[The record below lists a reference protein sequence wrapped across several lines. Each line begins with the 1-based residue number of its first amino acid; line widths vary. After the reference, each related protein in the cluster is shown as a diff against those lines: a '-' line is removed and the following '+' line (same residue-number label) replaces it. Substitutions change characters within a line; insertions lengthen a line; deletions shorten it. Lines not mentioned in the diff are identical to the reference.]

1 MVTKNFSFKYKKVS
15 QKKNFVSSLRSQVA
29 INCINKMEKFLLQ
42 AFIFASLMINF
53 SLSRRLGI
61 VGGETSDI
69 RDYPFMTAFLVNG
82 IFKCGGSI
90 LSKNFCLTAGRR

>member
-15 QKKNFVSSLRSQVA
+15 QKQNFVPSLRSQVA
-29 INCINKMEKFLLQ
+29 FNCINKMKKFPIK
-42 AFIFASLMINF
+42 AFIVASLMINF
-53 SLSRRLGI
+53 SQSRRLGI

-69 RDYPFMTAFLVNG
+69 RDYPFLTAFLVNG
-82 IFKCGGSI
+82 TFKCGGSI